1 MRLFAGIPVSGT
13 AESAL
18 LGVLA
23 RLQQTGWPVR
33 WVRPEGLHLTV
44 KFLGEVAEDRL
55 RAVADT
61 LAVAASGTGMLA
73 FGCTGLGAFPS
84 LARPSVLWAGL
95 EAEPALELLVDRVE
109 RGCTDLG
116 FPLEGHP
123 HRPHVTLGR
132 VRRDER
138 LPASAAALLEAE
150 RVAGNFTAERL
161 VLYRSHPGA
170 GGSRF
175 ESLLTFPLGS

>member
-13 AESAL
+13 AEAEL
-18 LGVLA
+18 TGVLT
-23 RLQQTGWPVR
+23 RFGQNGWPVK

-44 KFLGEVAEDRL
+44 KFLGEVGEERL
-55 RAVADT
+55 RGIEDT
-61 LAVAASGTGMLA
+61 LARAASGTGALT
-73 FGCTGLGAFPS
+73 FGCTGLGGFPS

-95 EAEPALELLVDRVE
+95 EAEAALELLVDRVE
-109 RGCTDLG
+109 RGCADLG

-132 VRRDER
+132 VRKGER
-138 LPASAAALLEAE
+138 LPVEAATLLEGE
-150 RVAGNFTAERL
+150 QITGNFTAERL

-175 ESLLTFPLGS
+175 ESLLTFPLGC

>member
-1 MRLFAGIPVSGT
+1 MRLFAGIPVTG
-13 AESAL
+13 AAAIELAR
-18 LGVLA
+18 VLA
-23 RLQQTGWPVR
+23 RLQQTGWPVK

-55 RAVADT
+55 SAVADT
-61 LAVAASGTGMLA
+61 LAPAAAGTGILT

-84 LARPSVLWAGL
+84 FARPNVLWAGL
-95 EAEPALELLVDRVE
+95 AAETALELLVDRVE
-109 RGCTDLG
+109 RGCADLG

-132 VRRDER
+132 VRRGER
-138 LPASAAALLEAE
+138 LPSSAAALLEAE
-150 RVAGNFTAERL
+150 QVVGNFTAERL

-175 ESLLTFPLGS
+175 ESLFTFPLGS